1 MLKPDEVRIRD
12 ISRTSANEW
21 MPPIGAMGGPPAHEL
36 YRDLVLHAGM
46 HLLKD
51 DEGRPWVELQDGEH
65 RRAFRVPSGELR
77 WALDRFR
84 MRRNLRPVPDHDI
97 DDFARIVDARISDPD
112 VDIPPVGDIPFEES
126 TVTEHDATPEI
137 PMANSEAMM
146 QEIESEVGS
155 TLHKLDPD
163 SERPSLLAPPL
174 DGALSWKDA
183 PITPFTPEAR
193 PSEPL
198 DLSISGGRLAAPSSA
213 TGAPHYIE
221 VLKDLVR
228 GGGWLGTT
236 SELSRLMGDEPEKV
250 FASLLEF
257 RSNLAE
263 NDILVA
269 TVEVEDGWR
278 WLAVARSQLKSLR
291 GESPSPPSPNW

>member
-1 MLKPDEVRIRD
+1 MLKPDDLRIRD
-12 ISRTSANEW
+12 ISRLAKSEW

-36 YRDLVLHAGM
+36 YRDLVLHAGL

-51 DEGRPWVELQDGEH
+51 DEGRPWVELLDGEH
-65 RRAFRVPSGELR
+65 RRLFRVPSGELR

-97 DDFARIVDARISDPD
+97 DDLARIIDARVSDPD
-112 VDIPPVGDIPFEES
+112 VEIPPVGDLPSEES
-126 TVTEHDATPEI
+126 TVVDHGATPEV
-137 PMANSEAMM
+137 PLASSEVMM
-146 QEIESEVGS
+146 KEIEAEVGS
-155 TLHKLDPD
+155 TLRQEDIE

-174 DGALSWKDA
+174 DGALSWKDVPPSPAASEVRA
-183 PITPFTPEAR
+183 P
-193 PSEPL
+193 EPL
-198 DLSISGGRLAAPSSA
+198 DLSISGGRLSEPSSPE
-213 TGAPHYIE
+213 GAPHYIR

-228 GGGWLGTT
+228 NGGWLGTT

-250 FASLLEF
+250 FASLLQY

-278 WLAVARSQLKSLR
+278 WLAVARSQLRSLR
-291 GESPSPPSPNW
+291 GESRLPPPPG

>member
-1 MLKPDEVRIRD
+1 MLKPDEVHIRD
-12 ISRTSANEW
+12 VSRFGTNEW

-36 YRDLVLHAGM
+36 YRDLVLHAGL

-51 DEGRPWVELQDGEH
+51 DEGRPWVELLDGEH
-65 RRAFRVPSGELR
+65 RRSFRVPSGELR

-112 VDIPPVGDIPFEES
+112 VDIPPVGDIPSEES
-126 TVTEHDATPEI
+126 TVAEREVAPELSL
-137 PMANSEAMM
+137 ANSEAMM
-146 QEIESEVGS
+146 KEIEAEVGT
-155 TLHKLDPD
+155 TLQRMEPEAD
-163 SERPSLLAPPL
+163 RPSLLAPPL

-183 PITPFTPEAR
+183 PSVPFVAETRPPEA
-193 PSEPL
+193 L
-198 DLSISGGRLAAPSSA
+198 DLSISGGRLEAPASA
-213 TGAPHYIE
+213 NGAPHYVH

-228 GGGWLGTT
+228 NGGWLGTT
-236 SELSRLMGDEPEKV
+236 SELSRLMGDEPERV
-250 FASLLEF
+250 FASLLQY

-278 WLAVARSQLKSLR
+278 WLAVARSQLRSLR
-291 GESPSPPSPNW
+291 GESRVAPP

>member
-1 MLKPDEVRIRD
+1 MLKPDEVHIRD
-12 ISRTSANEW
+12 VSRFATNEW

-36 YRDLVLHAGM
+36 YRDLVLHAGL

-51 DEGRPWVELQDGEH
+51 DEGRPWVELLDGEH

-112 VDIPPVGDIPFEES
+112 VEIPPVGDIPSEES
-126 TVTEHDATPEI
+126 TVAEHEVAPELSL
-137 PMANSEAMM
+137 ANSEAMM
-146 QEIESEVGS
+146 KEIEAEVGS
-155 TLHKLDPD
+155 TLQRTEPET
-163 SERPSLLAPPL
+163 ERPSLLAPPL
-174 DGALSWKDA
+174 EGGLSWKDA
-183 PITPFTPEAR
+183 PSVPFVPETR
-193 PSEPL
+193 SVEPM
-198 DLSISGGRLAAPSSA
+198 DLSISGGHLESPAPA
-213 TGAPHYIE
+213 NGAPHYIQ

-228 GGGWLGTT
+228 NGGWLGTT
-236 SELSRLMGDEPEKV
+236 SELSRLMGDDPERV
-250 FASLLEF
+250 FASLLQY

-278 WLAVARSQLKSLR
+278 WLAVARSQLRSLR
-291 GESPSPPSPNW
+291 GETRVGPP

>member
-1 MLKPDEVRIRD
+1 MP
-12 ISRTSANEW
+12 EW

-65 RRAFRVPSGELR
+65 RRSFRVPSGELR

-112 VDIPPVGDIPFEES
+112 VAIPPVGDLPSEES
-126 TVTEHDATPEI
+126 TVAEREVAPEI
-137 PMANSEAMM
+137 PLANSESML
-146 QEIESEVGS
+146 QEIEAEIGS
-155 TLHKLDPD
+155 TLRKLDPEPD
-163 SERPSLLAPPL
+163 RPSLLAPPL
-174 DGALSWKDA
+174 DGALSWKDVP
-183 PITPFTPEAR
+183 PIPSMPETPSP
-193 PSEPL
+193 PPM
-198 DLSISGGRLAAPSSA
+198 DLSISGGRLAGPSSP
-213 TGAPHYIE
+213 TGVPHYVE
-221 VLKDLVR
+221 VLKNLIR

-236 SELSRLMGDEPEKV
+236 SELSRLMGDDPETV
-250 FASLLEF
+250 FASLLQY

-278 WLAVARSQLKSLR
+278 WLAVARSQLRSLR
-291 GESPSPPSPNW
+291 GEARAAVPPAWQA